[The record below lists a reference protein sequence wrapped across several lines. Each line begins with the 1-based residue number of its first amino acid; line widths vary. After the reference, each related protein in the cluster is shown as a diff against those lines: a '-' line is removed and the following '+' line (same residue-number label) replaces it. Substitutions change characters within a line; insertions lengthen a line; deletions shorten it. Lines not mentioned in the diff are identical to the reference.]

1 MAQPF
6 TLPDFYVPYPARL
19 NPHVEEARQHTK
31 TWARAIGMLE
41 GSGIWEEK
49 DLDSHDYALL
59 CAYTH
64 PDCSAE
70 ALSLVTDWYVWVF
83 FFDDHFLELF
93 KRTPDREGGKRYLD
107 RLPAFMPMERGA
119 PTPEPE
125 NPVEAGLADLWAR
138 TVPGMS
144 DAWRVRFAEA
154 TKNLLNE
161 SLWELANINE
171 GRIANPVEYIEMRR
185 KVGGAPWS
193 AGLVE
198 YAAGAEV
205 PEAVAGERALR
216 VLRDAFSDGV
226 HLRNDLFSYQREVEE
241 EGENSN
247 GVLVLERFLGCSTQ
261 EAAEAVNDLLTS
273 RLQQFEN
280 TALTELGP
288 LCATKGLDPAQTAA
302 VLAYVKGLQDWQSG
316 GHEWHMRS
324 SRYMND
330 GGAGAATPGF
340 GMAAASLRLTPRSES
355 ARLRSHTHLPY
366 QHVGPSLLPDFDL
379 PFGTTL
385 SPHLNGARERLVEWS
400 DRMGI
405 LRAQPGVPGSHIWD
419 EERLRAID
427 LPLCA
432 AGIHPDATPD
442 ELDLSSRWLAWGTYG
457 DDWFPV
463 VHGRTRDLAGAR
475 LANERLSLFMPL
487 DAGSVPEPVN
497 ALERGLG
504 DLWELTAAP
513 MDDSSRRAFRKTVED
528 MTASWLWE
536 LANQAQNRIPDPVD
550 YVEMRRMTFGSDLTM
565 SLCRLGHGRKVPP
578 EIYESGPLRSLE
590 NAAADYAAL
599 LNDLFSYQK
608 EIEYEGEVHN
618 GVLVVQN
625 FFGVDYP
632 TGVAVLYDLMKSRL
646 RQFLHVAENE
656 LPVLYDDFGLDA
668 EAREILAGYVQEL
681 KHWIAGILI
690 WHRDCRRYREE
701 DLRRGTAAPWH
712 LSGPT
717 GPGTSAA
724 QVTALFAQLSG
735 VSV

>member
-31 TWARAIGMLE
+31 VWARAIGMLE

-107 RLPAFMPMERGA
+107 RLPAFMPMERDA
-119 PTPEPE
+119 PTPEPT

-144 DAWRVRFAEA
+144 DAWRTRFAEA

-205 PEAVAGERALR
+205 PDAVAGERALR

-226 HLRNDLFSYQREVEE
+226 HLRNDLFSYQREVED

-247 GVLVLERFLGCSTQ
+247 GVLVLEHFLGCSTQ
-261 EAAEAVNDLLTS
+261 EAADAVNDLLTS

-288 LCATKGLDPAQTAA
+288 LCAEKGLDPAQTAA
-302 VLAYVKGLQDWQSG
+302 VLAYIKGLQDWQSG

-330 GGAGAATPGF
+330 GGAAQAAPGF
-340 GMAAASLRLTPRSES
+340 GMAAASIRFTPRSES
-355 ARLRSHTHLPY
+355 ARLRSHTHVPY

-385 SPHLNGARERLVEWS
+385 SPHLDGARERLVGWS
-400 DRMGI
+400 DRVGI
-405 LRAQPGVPGSHIWD
+405 LEAQPGVPGSHIWD

-442 ELDLSSRWLAWGTYG
+442 ELDLSSQWLAWGTYG

-463 VHGRTRDLAGAR
+463 VHGRARDLTGAKVANAR
-475 LANERLSLFMPL
+475 LSQFMPL
-487 DAGSVPEPVN
+487 DGGVVPEPVN
-497 ALERGLG
+497 ALERGLA
-504 DLWELTAAP
+504 DLWERTSAP
-513 MDDSSRRAFRKTVED
+513 MDDSGRRAFRTCIED
-528 MTASWLWE
+528 MTASWVWE

-565 SLCRLGHGRKVPP
+565 SLCRLGHGRKVPA
-578 EIYESGPLRSLE
+578 EIYDSGPLRSLE

-632 TGVAVLYDLMKSRL
+632 TGMRLVYDLMKSRL
-646 RQFLHVAENE
+646 RQFLHVAEHE
-656 LPVLYDDFGLDA
+656 LPVLYDDFDLDD
-668 EAREILAGYVQEL
+668 EAREILAGYVLEL

-724 QVTALFAQLSG
+724 RVTSLFAQLSG